1 MTYCKIKISGDIE
14 IRTGMHI
21 GASKEYSAIGTVDS
35 PVVYDPLSK
44 LPLIPGSSLK
54 GKLRYLLVRKYN
66 DNLSEDP
73 NNDNLKIRRLF
84 GSSKKGD
91 MHKSRVLI
99 LDSIMT
105 EEERDRLLSLG
116 VEGVTEIKFENSI
129 NRITGISNP
138 RQIERVIKGA
148 LFPLEIIYELTD
160 EEEALEDIKN
170 LKEAFDLLEN
180 DYIGGNGSRGYG
192 RVKFINMNLSQLT
205 YDCSEELLDKL
216 KEMWFHE

>member
-73 NNDNLKIRRLF
+73 NNDNIKIRRLF

>member
-1 MTYCKIKISGDIE
+1 
-14 IRTGMHI
+14 
-21 GASKEYSAIGTVDS
+21 
-35 PVVYDPLSK
+35 
-44 LPLIPGSSLK
+44 
-54 GKLRYLLVRKYN
+54 
-66 DNLSEDP
+66 
-73 NNDNLKIRRLF
+73 
-84 GSSKKGD
+84 
-91 MHKSRVLI
+91 
-99 LDSIMT
+99 MT